1 MRSIKWFPV
10 LVAFLVA
17 ACATGGAAEPSPS
30 GASPSPSTD
39 TSGAFTLDLLP
50 AEAPT
55 AIRMAIPG
63 SKYCFLVVVNDA
75 DGSGSPVTIDATA
88 TKASVVAIE
97 PRELAPG
104 VVGEIWVVADPA
116 TSEVSG
122 LLTVT
127 GSREGSTATV
137 TRTIAVFPMAD
148 ERAADAQPHFE
159 RWVAWLTADRPE
171 LGIDAE
177 TEWEPVFVS
186 TLLVVSHYSYWSDE
200 WEMTIAWH
208 NMIAPDDWADVF
220 LRHRGTETTP
230 SIAFRIDSVSGGT
243 APHAIQA
250 PTEIV
255 R

>member
-1 MRSIKWFPV
+1 MRSSRWFSILVAV
-10 LVAFLVA
+10 LVG
-17 ACATGGAAEPSPS
+17 ACATDGAAEPSPS
-30 GASPSPSTD
+30 GPGPSPTTD
-39 TSGAFTLDLLP
+39 GSGSFTLDVLP
-50 AEAPT
+50 AEEPT

-63 SKYCFLVVVNDA
+63 SKYCFLVVVDDA
-75 DGSGSPVTIDATA
+75 AGSGSPVTIDATA
-88 TKASVVAIE
+88 TRASVASIE

-122 LLTVT
+122 VLTVSGIRD
-127 GSREGSTATV
+127 GSSATV

-148 ERAADAQPHFE
+148 ERAVDAQPHFE
-159 RWVAWLTADRPE
+159 RWVAWLAAERPE
-171 LGIDAE
+171 LGIDAD
-177 TEWEPVFVS
+177 TGWEPVFVS

-230 SIAFRIDSVSGGT
+230 SIAFRIDSVSGAT
-243 APHAIQA
+243 VPHPIQP
-250 PTEIV
+250 PTELV